1 MCHMFLVPVFETES
15 LRTFLLSPYRKA
27 GAEEDTK
34 KKEKER
40 KDKERERWEQEGCQE
55 REIDG

>member
-27 GAEEDTK
+27 GGEEDTQ
-34 KKEKER
+34 R
-40 KDKERERWEQEGCQE
+40 ERERE
-55 REIDG
+55 RESEVGGKKDANKER

>member
-27 GAEEDTK
+27 GGEEDA
-34 KKEKER
+34 
-40 KDKERERWEQEGCQE
+40 ERERDEGEEDAENE
-55 REIDG
+55 R